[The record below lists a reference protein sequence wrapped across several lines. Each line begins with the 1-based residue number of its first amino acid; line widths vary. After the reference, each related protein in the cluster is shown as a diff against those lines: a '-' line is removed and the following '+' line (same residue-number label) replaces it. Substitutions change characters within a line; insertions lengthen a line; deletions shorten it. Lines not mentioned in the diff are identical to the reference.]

1 MEATTSAAPG
11 FWKSLAPQFSF
22 KPVQRRKNQ
31 TRHFGVPAKEEIRN
45 CHQFATR
52 SGLPGRDQQRHTE
65 QSHHCQRT
73 FTAAENRYG
82 GPTENAQHD
91 EQSHRHESSKARAK
105 ADDSTRYEN
114 MNQTVDTDQANDK
127 QHDAQRSSQGDSEV
141 NRRYICHQQNAKK
154 ATQRASDGRCFRFG
168 RLVGHSGPYPYEST
182 TDSFSPTRRRD
193 RAPSRCS
200 QLSWRR

>member
-52 SGLPGRDQQRHTE
+52 SGLPGRDQQRHSE
-65 QSHHCQRT
+65 ESHHCQRT

-114 MNQTVDTDQANDK
+114 MNQTVDTDQSNDK

-154 ATQRASDGRCFRFG
+154 ATQRTSGGRCFRFG
-168 RLVGHSGPYPYEST
+168 RLVGHSGPYEST

-193 RAPSRCS
+193 RVLSRCS
-200 QLSWRR
+200 RSSWRR